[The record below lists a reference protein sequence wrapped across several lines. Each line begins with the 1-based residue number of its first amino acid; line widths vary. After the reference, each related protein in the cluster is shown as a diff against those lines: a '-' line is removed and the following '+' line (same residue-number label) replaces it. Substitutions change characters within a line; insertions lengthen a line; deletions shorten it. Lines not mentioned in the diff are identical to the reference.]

1 MKQLSV
7 IIPVYNVEK
16 YVYECLNSVYKQ
28 GLDEDSFEVII
39 INDGTRD
46 NSMNVIQELIASHSN
61 IIVIEQDNQG
71 VSVARNNGMVRA
83 TGEYILMLDSDDLL
97 IDNSVKPLLEKA
109 LATHVDMIIT
119 DFIQM
124 NDKEIA
130 AIRGNH
136 PIQKELVARSAI
148 GYELLDT
155 NLCRFYWRNLYRRN
169 FLVNNNI
176 NFIPG
181 IYSQDVPFTNE
192 CLLKAKKCLIT
203 SWKFIIYRHG
213 HNSISSSFPIR
224 RAKNMCTARAK
235 VWELTKMNG
244 LTPETRRKQENVAF
258 EMFGFLM
265 NATAYGHLKKA
276 EMIEVVDFMKE
287 EAPDMKFHH
296 GFKQFFWNY
305 LFRKE
310 PHAFIYMYYYYLM
323 VYRKSKKFWFI
334 RHFE

>member
-71 VSVARNNGMVRA
+71 VSVARNNDMVRA

-192 CLLKAKKCLIT
+192 WRTRIFPWLT
-203 SWKFIIYRHG
+203 S
-213 HNSISSSFPIR
+213 
-224 RAKNMCTARAK
+224 T
-235 VWELTKMNG
+235 
-244 LTPETRRKQENVAF
+244 
-258 EMFGFLM
+258 
-265 NATAYGHLKKA
+265 
-276 EMIEVVDFMKE
+276 D
-287 EAPDMKFHH
+287 
-296 GFKQFFWNY
+296 
-305 LFRKE
+305 
-310 PHAFIYMYYYYLM
+310 HA
-323 VYRKSKKFWFI
+323 
-334 RHFE
+334 